1 MSTDTPSSQL
11 IINKLTKQQYDS
23 IQNPSETELYL
34 VTDDSDFVEA
44 NSPITGATK
53 CKVTYDSKG
62 LITSGT
68 DLSASDIPNIASEKV
83 NALTGYSK
91 PSSSSS
97 ITTSDTLN
105 SAIGKLEK
113 ALDNKQDII
122 TDISY
127 IRTQISKMPDKING
141 IDINNSG
148 STLPTTTSYSV
159 GDTFLNTTDKKI
171 YTVEAPAWQLNSD
184 VTVSNGVTVDLQ
196 TGIVSGFYTNSS
208 NPQFQQGI
216 SRQVSGSTPFGW
228 SGSMQYNIHIKLTSL
243 PNGTSGN
250 QLIRTSDINFCIST
264 EGLYAQ
270 YAYSSYGNPIRGPQ
284 VLFFNYNNWVIN
296 KEYYI
301 TIIKNSDGT
310 VNSYLR
316 ENSYNGNVLSSG
328 VAEYA
333 NRSASNYMR
342 YGMGDYPMYSG
353 THFNGVI
360 YLADSTGDFLLA
372 DGSLTWDSG
381 TTLEDN
387 TQYNDTTNEKTIY
400 YNNNILYES
409 GSGLPDQSG
418 QSGKY
423 LTTNGT
429 SASWATVQAGPKFLT
444 FTNITASTWI
454 SDSTYTDYGYKC
466 VLTCNGVTSS
476 DYAQVIFNPAE
487 ADSGNYAALC
497 LTDTNTVTIYSK
509 VNNSISIPT
518 IMVMGA

>member
-1 MSTDTPSSQL
+1 MPTDTPSSQL
-11 IINKLTKQQYDS
+11 IINKLTKQQYQS

-44 NSPITGATK
+44 NLAITGATK
-53 CKVTYDSKG
+53 CKITYDSKG
-62 LITSGT
+62 LVTSGT

-83 NALTGYSK
+83 NTLTGYTK
-91 PSSSSS
+91 PSS
-97 ITTSDTLN
+97 TSALATNDTLN
-105 SAIGKLEK
+105 SALGKLET
-113 ALDNKQDII
+113 ALDGKQSTISDL
-122 TDISY
+122 SY

-141 IDINNSG
+141 IDIKNSG
-148 STLPTTTSYSV
+148 SSLPATTSYSV

-184 VTVSNGVTVDLQ
+184 VTVNNGITVDLQ
-196 TGIVSGFYTNSS
+196 TGAASGFYTGSS
-208 NPQFQQGI
+208 NPRFQYGV
-216 SRQVSGSTPFGW
+216 SRTVSGSTPFGW

-243 PNGTSGN
+243 PDGTGGN
-250 QLIRTSDINFCIST
+250 QLIRTSDVNFCIST

-270 YAYSSYGNPIRGPQ
+270 YAYSSYGSSNYGPK
-284 VLFFNYNNWVIN
+284 VLFFNYSNWVIN

-333 NRSASNYMR
+333 NRSTSNTLN
-342 YGMGDYPMYSG
+342 YGKGEYPTYSG

-381 TTLEDN
+381 TALENN

-409 GSGLPDQSG
+409 ESGLPDQSG

-444 FTNITASTWI
+444 FTNVSASTWV
-454 SDSTYTDYGYKC
+454 SDSTYTGYGYKC

-476 DYAQVIFNPAE
+476 DYAQVIFNPSE

-509 VNNSISIPT
+509 VNNSITIPT